1 MDNSLSE
8 RIKKLKHDYKRSQ
21 DIDLL
26 DSNHQSYKIIVIGDM
41 GVGKTCLIQRLVTN
55 TFKQEHTTTVGVEFV
70 NYGLMIEE
78 SEGVKLQVW
87 DTAGQENFR
96 AITRLFYKDSDAIF
110 LLFSITDQTSFDNL
124 TNWNK
129 DVD

>member
-1 MDNSLSE
+1 
-8 RIKKLKHDYKRSQ
+8 
-21 DIDLL
+21 
-26 DSNHQSYKIIVIGDM
+26 M

-55 TFKQEHTTTVGVEFV
+55 TFKEEHTSTVGVEFV

-110 LLFSITDQTSFDNL
+110 LLFSIKDQISFDNL
-124 TNWNK
+124 TNWKK
-129 DVD
+129 DVDQNTKAGAIKYLVGNFSDMNNQRKVSSEEAVNFVQEE